1 MISYFELL
9 VATRYLRSKKKDTI
23 ISVIAGFSL
32 VGVALGVAALIVVMA
47 VMNGFHKEIAAKM
60 TGFNGDITIKT
71 YSGYIDDYD
80 NLSVKIKAHPDVISA
95 IPMIEGQVMANNG
108 NHASGALVKGIRISD
123 LKYKPLV
130 AGNITMGDLEG
141 FDDEHILIGYQLAQ
155 NLRINKYQNKVTL
168 LSPKGSYTAIGMIPR
183 IKVFEV
189 AAYFQSGMYAYD
201 EATIFMSLE
210 MAQIYFKLKDK
221 VNIIELMVN
230 NPENSDL
237 IAKELSSMLGDG
249 YLVSDWKTTNEGYF
263 NVLKTERVVMFIILT
278 LIILVAAFNIISSLI
293 MLVKDKSKDIAIL
306 RTMGASPKSILKI
319 FLICGLS
326 VGIIGT
332 LVGAIAGISFA
343 ANIESIRQA
352 LQTLSGSVIFDPIIY
367 YLSALPSD
375 LQVSDV
381 VKIILLSITLS
392 VLATI
397 YPAYK
402 ASKQS
407 PIEGLRYE

>member
-9 VATRYLRSKKKDTI
+9 VATRYLRSKKNDTI

-32 VGVALGVAALIVVMA
+32 VGVALGVGALIVVMA
-47 VMNGFHKEIAAKM
+47 VMNGFHKEISAKM

-71 YSGYIDDYD
+71 YSSYIDNYD
-80 NLSVKIKAHPDVISA
+80 DLALKIKTHPDVISA
-95 IPMIEGQVMANNG
+95 IPMIEGQVMASNG
-108 NHASGALVKGIRISD
+108 NYAYGALVKGIRTQD

-130 AGNITMGDLEG
+130 ANNINMGNIAD
-141 FDDEHILIGYQLAQ
+141 FDNDHILIGHQLAQ

-183 IKVFEV
+183 IKIFEI
-189 AAYFQSGMYAYD
+189 AGWFKSDMYLYD
-201 EATIFMSLE
+201 ESTIFMNLE
-210 MAQIYFKLKDK
+210 MAQIYFKIKDK
-221 VNIIELMVN
+221 VNIIELMVSD
-230 NPENSDL
+230 PEKSDL
-237 IAKELSSMLGDG
+237 IAKELSVMLGDQ
-249 YLVSDWKTTNEGYF
+249 YLVSDWKTTNESYF

-278 LIILVAAFNIISSLI
+278 LIILVAAFNIVSSLI

-326 VGIIGT
+326 VGIVGT
-332 LVGAIAGISFA
+332 LIGAAAGLLFA
-343 ANIESIRQA
+343 MNIESIRIA

-375 LQVSDV
+375 LQIADV
-381 VKIILLSITLS
+381 LKIILLSISLS
-392 VLATI
+392 VIATI

-402 ASKQS
+402 ASKQP